1 MYYINFENDVFI
13 DENLDFRF
21 MEDLVRINLQKS
33 DSYELKILKENKDIK
48 KKVEDI
54 AVYSD
59 ENVFEYI
66 YQGIIDEDFKEML
79 LKNLLDKNALKIF
92 GISLFD
98 DGKLTFESINFG
110 SEVYLFGFNEHS
122 VVDVVSELEQV
133 YGIDEIN
140 VYNDEEEDG
149 HKHHH

>member
-98 DGKLTFESINFG
+98 DGELTFESINFG

-140 VYNDEEEDG
+140 VYTDEEEEG

>member
-140 VYNDEEEDG
+140 VYTNEEEEG

>member
-1 MYYINFENDVFI
+1 
-13 DENLDFRF
+13 
-21 MEDLVRINLQKS
+21 
-33 DSYELKILKENKDIK
+33 
-48 KKVEDI
+48 
-54 AVYSD
+54 
-59 ENVFEYI
+59 
-66 YQGIIDEDFKEML
+66 ML

-140 VYNDEEEDG
+140 VYTNEEEEG